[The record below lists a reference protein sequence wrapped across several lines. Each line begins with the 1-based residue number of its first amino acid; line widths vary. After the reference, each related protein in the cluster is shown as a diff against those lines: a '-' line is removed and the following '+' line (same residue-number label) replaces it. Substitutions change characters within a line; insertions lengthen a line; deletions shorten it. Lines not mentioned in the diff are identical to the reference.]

1 MQVIETKLV
10 RVLIPDKGCV
20 LVNKSTNTIH
30 NKVYLGINDSPDNYT
45 EIVDEEY
52 LNSLKEI
59 ENKVDNNQE
68 CNDLNIDVLLLSIA
82 KLYEM
87 FEPFLGTIPMTL
99 DMNELSNEKTNPL
112 VIMYLHIVQRGL
124 MDLDEIPNMF
134 KDEVKKLL

>member
-1 MQVIETKLV
+1 MQLIETKLV
-10 RVLIPDKGCV
+10 RVLIPDKGCL
-20 LVNKSTNTIH
+20 LVNKSTNTAY
-30 NKVYLGINDSPDNYT
+30 NKVYLGINDSPDNYA

-59 ENKVDNNQE
+59 ENKIDNNQE

-124 MDLDEIPNMF
+124 MDLDEIPDIF
-134 KDEVKKLL
+134 KDEVKNLL